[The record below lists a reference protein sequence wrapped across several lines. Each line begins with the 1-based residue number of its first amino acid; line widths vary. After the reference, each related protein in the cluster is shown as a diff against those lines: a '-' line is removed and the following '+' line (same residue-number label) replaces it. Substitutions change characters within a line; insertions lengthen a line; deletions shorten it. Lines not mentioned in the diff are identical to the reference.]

1 MIIVNEAKPW
11 RVVKVASET
20 ATKTFDMIEAILSG
34 ENTPGQ
40 TEVLYRSDIKGWH
53 EDSIYSM
60 SINYQPSINTLEIMV
75 KKDGQDLWS
84 KLWDKTFFQSKTIG
98 KVGMFT
104 CSQQTRFYD
113 STIKEECVI

>member
-1 MIIVNEAKPW
+1 MG
-11 RVVKVASET
+11 SES
-20 ATKTFDMIEAILSG
+20 ATETQDMMNAILSG
-34 ENTPGQ
+34 EDTPGQ

-84 KLWDKTFFQSKTIG
+84 KLWDKTFVQSKTIG
-98 KVGMFT
+98 KVGMFA
-104 CSQQTRFYD
+104 CSQSVRFYD
-113 STIKEECVI
+113 ATIQEKCVV